1 MENLI
6 EIRGLVK
13 RYDSFTL
20 DHVDLTVPEGEIVG
34 LIGENGAG
42 KTTTI
47 KALLGVIH
55 PDSGT
60 IRLMGRDP
68 ADRTALSKVGV
79 VFEDSYFYGGLNGQQ
94 VSRVLEGVRPDWDKD
109 YFEKLCKGFSLDR
122 KKPIKDFSRG
132 MRMKLSL
139 ATALSS
145 HPRLLVMDEATSGL
159 DPVIR
164 GEILDIFL
172 EFIQDEGCGI
182 LLSSHITTD
191 LERVADQIAY
201 IHQGRLLF
209 QENKDELLE
218 STAVVRGPAQLLR
231 QLPQDLVLVRRDG
244 GMGGSAA
251 LVKDA
256 AAVRRLLP
264 ADVVVDR
271 ISIDEMMQ
279 FYGGRNEE

>member
-1 MENLI
+1 MSNLI
-6 EIRGLVK
+6 EIRGLTK
-13 RYDSFTL
+13 RYPSFTL
-20 DHVDLTVPEGEIVG
+20 DHIDLTVPEGEIVG

-47 KALLGVIH
+47 KALLGVIR
-55 PDSGT
+55 PDGGT
-60 IRLMGRDP
+60 IHLLGRDGP
-68 ADRTALSKVGV
+68 DRAALSKVGV
-79 VFEDSYFYGGLNGQQ
+79 VFEDSYFYSGLNGRQ
-94 VSRVLEGVRPDWDKD
+94 VSRIMEGIRPDWDRA
-109 YFEKLCKGFSLDR
+109 YFEKICKEFSLDT
-122 KKPIKDFSRG
+122 KKSIKDFSRG

-159 DPVIR
+159 DPVVR

-201 IHQGRLLF
+201 IHKGKLLF
-209 QENKDELLE
+209 QKNKDELLE
-218 STAVVRGPAQLLR
+218 STAVVRGPTQLLR
-231 QLPQDLVLVRRDG
+231 QLPDDLVLVRRDG
-244 GMGGSAA
+244 GIGGSAA
-251 LVKDA
+251 MVKDA
-256 AAVRRLLP
+256 AAARRILP
-264 ADVVVDR
+264 EAVIDR

-279 FYGGRNEE
+279 FYGGRDAE